1 MGKPSRKPEG
11 RGAQVVLYVDVS
23 VPGQEKGR
31 MDLHS
36 VSESAMN

>member
-1 MGKPSRKPEG
+1 MLSM
-11 RGAQVVLYVDVS
+11 DIS

-36 VSESAMN
+36 VSESAMNLTLCSCL